1 MKKRNSIT
9 QNLEPTQTFILH
21 IVLCIGLVHYCVE
34 CHDDCW
40 CAFVLQPKT
49 LIGTFEDHKE
59 NKKGRKEIK

>member
-1 MKKRNSIT
+1 MKEKFNYPKFRTNKKIY
-9 QNLEPTQTFILH
+9 LH
-21 IVLCIGLVHYCVE
+21 IVLCIGLVNYCVK
-34 CHDDCW
+34 CHDDCL